1 MNPKEHITGLI
12 AKQLQGLA
20 TPQEADELQQ
30 WRQSDAA
37 CQQEYDDLAV
47 IWQKSGALLA
57 EPSFNTEVAW
67 VKLDEQIAHLTAS
80 ESKPSH
86 TVLTILFSPTA
97 KAAAAILILASTVAA
112 GFWWHR
118 HSQWQSFTAV
128 AQNETLT
135 LPDHSVVVVRK
146 GSTIKYLKQFD
157 AAERRVEL
165 TGEAFF
171 SVQHNEHQPFLV
183 ITDHSEVK
191 VLGTSFLVS
200 SYEVNDEVAVVTGK
214 VNVTYK
220 HTEEKNNQVI
230 LTKGQQILLRRGHF
244 YQSAITDSNFIAWK
258 TGQLNFNNTALSQ
271 VLQDI
276 SHFYGI
282 SVEADPTLP
291 ATDHTIPVTVH
302 FNNQPLEQVL
312 EELKLITG
320 LQVKKENGKTLFY
333 RN

>member
-1 MNPKEHITGLI
+1 MNQKEHIISLI

-20 TPQEADELQQ
+20 TAQEADELRE
-30 WRQSDAA
+30 WLHSDAA
-37 CQQEYDDLAV
+37 CQQEYDEMAV
-47 IWQKSGALLA
+47 IWQKSGPLLA
-57 EPSFNTEVAW
+57 EPQFNTEVAW
-67 VKLDEQIAHLTAS
+67 AKLDDRIAHLTS
-80 ESKPSH
+80 RDRKPLH
-86 TVLTILFSPTA
+86 TVISILFSPTA
-97 KAAAAILILASTVAA
+97 KAAAAILILACTA

-118 HSQWQSFTAV
+118 HAQWQSFTAV

-135 LPDHSVVVVRK
+135 LPDKSVVVVRK

-183 ITDHSEVK
+183 ITDNSEVK
-191 VLGTSFLVS
+191 VLGTSFLVH
-200 SYEVNDEVAVVTGK
+200 NTNDADEVVVVTGK
-214 VNVTYK
+214 VNVADK
-220 HTEEKNNQVI
+220 KENNNKVI
-230 LTKGQQILLRRGHF
+230 LTKGQRAVLKQDHHF
-244 YQSAITDSNFIAWK
+244 YQDQVADSNFIAWK
-258 TGQLNFNNTALSQ
+258 TGQLNFNNTALPQ

-276 SHFYGI
+276 SHFYGL
-282 SVEADPTLP
+282 SVELAPSLQ
-291 ATDHTIPVTVH
+291 AIALTIPVTVH

-320 LQVKKENGKTLFY
+320 LQVKKENDKTLFY

>member
-1 MNPKEHITGLI
+1 MNQKEHIISLI

-20 TPQEADELQQ
+20 TSQEADELQQ
-30 WRQSDAA
+30 WLQSDAA
-37 CQQEYDDLAV
+37 CQQEYDDMAV
-47 IWQKSGALLA
+47 IWQKSGPLLA
-57 EPSFNTEVAW
+57 EPQFNTEVAW
-67 VKLDEQIAHLTAS
+67 AKLDDQIAHLTARDR
-80 ESKPSH
+80 KPLH
-86 TVLTILFSPTA
+86 TVISILFSPTA
-97 KAAAAILILASTVAA
+97 KAAAAILILACTAAA

-118 HSQWQSFTAV
+118 HAQWQSFTAV

-135 LPDHSVVVVRK
+135 LPDKSVVVVRK

-171 SVQHNEHQPFLV
+171 NVQHNEHQPFIV
-183 ITDHSEVK
+183 TTEHSEVK
-191 VLGTSFLVS
+191 VLGTSFLVH
-200 SYEVNDEVAVVTGK
+200 NTNAADEVVVVTGK
-214 VNVTYK
+214 VNVADK
-220 HTEEKNNQVI
+220 KENNNKVI
-230 LTKGQQILLRRGHF
+230 LTKGQRAVLKQDHHF
-244 YQSAITDSNFIAWK
+244 YQDQVADSNFIAWE
-258 TGQLNFNNTALSQ
+258 TGQLNFNNTALPQ

-276 SHFYGI
+276 SHFYGL
-282 SVEADPTLP
+282 SVELAPSLQ
-291 ATDHTIPVTVH
+291 ATAHTIPITVR